1 MALPPASSRK
11 IYTTK
16 KILEAAYMNSKT
28 PTEINKD
35 ILLPFLIYD
44 KPFPYYGTITLYPV
58 TMDNILLFQ
67 TLSQSII
74 IRKDSIFHNKKIIKM
89 SYLDFLIY
97 AFGNKELETQYKI
110 PYLSQYYLYAIQLLQ
125 LCCKNAEITMDQTG
139 YLYINKILITPEIFD
154 DLRRIIILQNEIDF
168 NIDEFLNYDTEQRLQ
183 KADTQNHKKD
193 KITIEDY
200 IDSLIIAMN
209 ITENQIINMTIRKF
223 WRYIKR
229 YQLHENYTIAKT
241 GECSGMVSFKE
252 PIPYWMLSLDE
263 EDKYKHLK
271 TDENELKGKIH

>member
-97 AFGNKELETQYKI
+97 SFGNKELETQYKI

-125 LCCKNAEITMDQTG
+125 LCCKDAEITMDQTG

-168 NIDEFLNYDTEQRLQ
+168 DIDEFLNYDTEQRLQ
-183 KADTQNHKKD
+183 KADTQNRKKD

-209 ITENQIINMTIRKF
+209 TTENQIINMTIRKF

-241 GECSGMVSFKE
+241 GECSGLVSFKE
-252 PIPYWMLSLDE
+252 PIKYWMLSLEE
-263 EDKYKHLK
+263 EDKYKYLK